1 MVSVTNKLL
10 AGVALAALFLLA
22 ACGGS
27 TPEATQPPA
36 PPATTAP
43 ATEATA
49 GQAPAQEAT
58 ATTAPEPATPT
69 EAVISESGEVS
80 FSRDILPVLQ
90 SRCINCHGGQR
101 TSEGLDMKTYAA
113 LMAGS
118 QNGSVVTPGDATN
131 SSFVTLAAEGK
142 MPKRGPKLTPAEIK
156 LLTDWVNAGAPNN

>member
-1 MVSVTNKLL
+1 MIQVTNKLL
-10 AGVALAALFLLA
+10 AGVTLAALFVLA

-27 TPEATQPPA
+27 APVTTEAPA
-36 PPATTAP
+36 LAATTAP
-43 ATEATA
+43 ATESPA
-49 GQAPAQEAT
+49 GQAPAQEAA
-58 ATTAPEPATPT
+58 ATTVPELTPT
-69 EAVISESGEVS
+69 EAVVGESGEVS

-101 TSEGLDMKTYAA
+101 TSEGLDMKTYQA

-118 QNGSVVTPGDATN
+118 QNGSVVTPGDAAN
-131 SSFVTLAAEGK
+131 SLFVTLSAEGK

>member
-1 MVSVTNKLL
+1 MVQVTNKLL
-10 AGVALAALFLLA
+10 AGVALAALFVLA

-27 TPEATQPPA
+27 TPATTEAPA
-36 PPATTAP
+36 LAATTAP
-43 ATEATA
+43 ATESPAEST
-49 GQAPAQEAT
+49 PAQETT
-58 ATTAPEPATPT
+58 ATTAPEPAPAETV
-69 EAVISESGEVS
+69 ASASGEVS

-118 QNGSVVTPGDATN
+118 NNGSVVTPGDAAN

>member
-1 MVSVTNKLL
+1 MVRVTNKLL
-10 AGVALAALFLLA
+10 AGVALAALFVLA

-27 TPEATQPPA
+27 APATTESPA
-36 PPATTAP
+36 LAATTAP
-43 ATEATA
+43 ATEAPA

-58 ATTAPEPATPT
+58 ATTAPESAPA
-69 EAVISESGEVS
+69 EAIVSESGEVS

-101 TSEGLDMKTYAA
+101 TSEGLDMTTYAA
-113 LMAGS
+113 LIAGS
-118 QNGSVVTPGDATN
+118 QNGSVVTPGDTAN